1 MLQPGPLHLAGGAGS
16 SRVKDSRPG
25 STLQKHE
32 TCHQLAIYFLLSL
45 NNRIISFPF
54 TTLFSRG
61 AHCKPV
67 IDSVSNVTKERRPK
81 LVFRDAMAF
90 LDHQPVSPGR
100 IHGSGVRGTSLFS
113 FSTLSKSCLSKLYI
127 KHPHYD
133 LQVNCPVRPDF
144 PMTQSHGTRCNGF
157 FHRVIKQ

>member
-1 MLQPGPLHLAGGAGS
+1 MYASAGS
-16 SRVKDSRPG
+16 SELGRWSWQFQGSRLP
-25 STLQKHE
+25 SWFYFAE
-32 TCHQLAIYFLLSL
+32 TRNMSSARHSL

-67 IDSVSNVTKERRPK
+67 IDSVSNMTKERRPK
-81 LVFRDAMAF
+81 LLCGNAMAF

-100 IHGSGVRGTSLFS
+100 IHGSGVHGTSLFS
-113 FSTLSKSCLSKLYI
+113 FSTLSKSRLSKLY
-127 KHPHYD
+127 KRHPHHG

-144 PMTQSHGTRCNGF
+144 PMTQSQDTRCNGF